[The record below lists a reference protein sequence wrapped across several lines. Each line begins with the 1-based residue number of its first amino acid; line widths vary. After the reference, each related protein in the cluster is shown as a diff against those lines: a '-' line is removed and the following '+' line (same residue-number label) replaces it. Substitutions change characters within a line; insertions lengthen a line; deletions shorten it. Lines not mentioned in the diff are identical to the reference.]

1 MKKLCGVLL
10 PRLKST
16 SGCAPEAIPVP
27 PEVKLSMSMHCGTPA
42 NPVVAVGDYVKV
54 GQVIGEAAGAVSAPV
69 HASVSGTIK
78 SIDYIDSLTGEKTVT
93 VTITS
98 DGNQTPW
105 EGIKP
110 PPKISSLAQLLEAVK
125 DSGAVESDG
134 AGSPAAHEL
143 AMENY
148 NTLDY
153 LLVNGLESEPGIASN
168 ASAMTND
175 SEYVWEGV
183 KLLKMYLGP
192 RRLVICIENT
202 KPEIIKKIKELSA
215 GALGIE
221 VCALEPRYPQ
231 GQRKALVYNVTG
243 RVVPEGGRTA
253 DIGCIVINCAAV
265 AAIARYVKTGSPL
278 VSKCV
283 TVGGPA
289 VVNPKNVIAPIGTPV
304 SELLDHCG
312 GLKGDVKKI
321 ILGSGPMTGT
331 AIPNTDIPI
340 TKATNA
346 VLALSGKNA
355 VPPEASA
362 CIKCGRCV
370 KVCPMRLLPPYI
382 EKAFDQKKPEKL
394 SKFKVDICAECGCC
408 AYTCPA
414 KRPLAQV
421 MALSK
426 GMLKK
431 MSDEETK

>member
-1 MKKLCGVLL
+1 
-10 PRLKST
+10 
-16 SGCAPEAIPVP
+16 
-27 PEVKLSMSMHCGTPA
+27 MHYGTPA
-42 NPVVAVGDYVKV
+42 NPVVAPGDYVKV
-54 GQVIGEAAGAVSAPV
+54 GQVIAEAAGAVSAPV

-78 SIDYIDSLTGEKTVT
+78 SINYIDSLTGERAVT

-98 DGNQTPW
+98 DGSQTLW
-105 EGIKP
+105 EGIRP
-110 PPKISSLAQLLEAVK
+110 PPKISNLAQLLEAVK

-134 AGSPAAHEL
+134 EGYPAAHEL

-168 ASAMTND
+168 ASVMADDTE
-175 SEYVWEGV
+175 SVWEGV

-192 RRLVICIENT
+192 RKLVICTENN
-202 KPEIIKKIKELSA
+202 KPELVKKMIELSA
-215 GALGIE
+215 DALGIE
-221 VCALEPRYPQ
+221 VCALAPRYPQ
-231 GQRKALVYNVTG
+231 GKRKVLVYNVTG
-243 RVVPEGGRTA
+243 RAVPEGGRPA
-253 DIGCIVINCAAV
+253 DIGCIVISCAAV
-265 AAIARYVKTGSPL
+265 AAIARYVKTGIPL

-289 VVNPKNVIAPIGTPV
+289 VVSPKNVLAPVGTPV
-304 SELLDHCG
+304 SALLDYCG
-312 GLKGDVKKI
+312 GLKDDVKKI
-321 ILGSGPMTGT
+321 ILGGGPMAGA

-346 VLALSGKNA
+346 VLAF
-355 VPPEASA
+355 PEKDAAPFEESA

-382 EKAFDQKKPEKL
+382 EKAFDQKNSEKL
-394 SKFKVDICAECGCC
+394 RKFKVDMCSECGCC

-426 GMLKK
+426 GILKK
-431 MSDEETK
+431 MPDGETKK